1 LTNSAPL
8 FRKVLIANRGEI
20 AVRIA
25 RTLREMGI
33 PSVAVYSEADAGAAH
48 VEMAD
53 EAYPLGPPMPAQS
66 YLNQDRIFEIVRE
79 ASVEAIHP
87 GYGFLSENAAFAR
100 RCAAEGVVF
109 IGPPPDKIEAMG
121 SKIAARRAAKAAG
134 VPIVPGT
141 EVPLSDAS
149 EIAAVAGELG
159 YPVAIKAAAG
169 GGGYG
174 MRVANAAEEVGA
186 TLEGVRR
193 DAGRAFGDTTVYV
206 EQFFS
211 PAPRHVELQ
220 VLGDRFGH
228 VVHLGERECSL
239 QRRFQK
245 IVEETPS
252 PAISEELRQRMG
264 EAAVALARHMGY
276 QSAGTIECLV
286 ADGGFYFLEMNTR
299 LQVEHPVTEEVTG
312 VDLVRE
318 MVRIAAGMPHSI
330 PEQGIRPRG
339 HAIEARLYAEDPA
352 RNFMPSPGQI
362 TRFDVPELPNLRVD
376 TGARA
381 GTNVTVYYDP
391 MIAKLITWGEDRD
404 AASQTMRAALEEIV
418 VEGVKTNIPFL
429 QRIFASD
436 DFAAG
441 RIHTRYV
448 DERLNEIMARE
459 VSRS

>member
-1 LTNSAPL
+1 LTDTEPL

-25 RTLREMGI
+25 RTLREMRI
-33 PSVAVYSEADAGAAH
+33 PSVAVYSDADAGAMH
-48 VEMAD
+48 VEAAD
-53 EAYPLGPPMPAQS
+53 EAYSLGPPMPTQS
-66 YLNQDRIFEIVRE
+66 YLNQDRIFEIARE
-79 ASVEAIHP
+79 ADVEAIHP

-109 IGPPPDKIEAMG
+109 IGPPPEAIEAMG

-141 EVPLSDAS
+141 EDPLTDAS

-174 MRVANAAEEVGA
+174 MRVAHAPEEVAA

-193 DAGRAFGDTTVYV
+193 DAVRAFGDTTVYV
-206 EQFFS
+206 EKFFS

-228 VVHLGERECSL
+228 IVHLGERECSL

-252 PAISEELRQRMG
+252 PAVGAELRQRMG

-276 QSAGTIECLV
+276 QSAGTIECLL
-286 ADGGFYFLEMNTR
+286 ADGAFYFLEMNTR

-318 MVRIAAGMPHSI
+318 MVRVAAGLPLSI
-330 PEQGIRPRG
+330 PEQGIQPRG
-339 HAIEARLYAEDPA
+339 HAIEARIYAEDPA

-362 TRFDVPELPNLRVD
+362 TRLDIPELPNLRVD

-404 AASQTMRAALEEIV
+404 AASETMRAALRGII

-429 QRIFASD
+429 QRIFISD

-448 DERLNEIMARE
+448 DERLNEIMAGE
-459 VSRS
+459 DPPP

>member
-1 LTNSAPL
+1 MRKRLTDIEPL

-25 RTLREMGI
+25 RTLREMGM
-33 PSVAVYSEADAGAAH
+33 PSVAVFSDADAGAAH
-48 VEMAD
+48 VELAD

-79 ASVEAIHP
+79 ANVEAIHP

-100 RCAAEGVVF
+100 RCAAEGVIF
-109 IGPPPDKIEAMG
+109 IGPPPGAIEAMG

-141 EVPLSDAS
+141 EDPLADAR
-149 EIAAVAGELG
+149 EITSVASELG

-174 MRVANAAEEVGA
+174 MRVASAPEEVEA

-206 EQFFS
+206 EKFFS
-211 PAPRHVELQ
+211 PAPRHIEIQ
-220 VLGDRFGH
+220 VLGDCFGN
-228 VVHLGERECSL
+228 VVNLGERECSL

-252 PAISEELRQRMG
+252 MAVSDELRQRMG

-286 ADGGFYFLEMNTR
+286 SDGEFYFLEMNTR
-299 LQVEHPVTEEVTG
+299 LQVEHPVTEQVTG
-312 VDLVRE
+312 VDLVEE
-318 MVRIAAGMPHSI
+318 MMRIAAGLPLSI
-330 PEQGIRPRG
+330 TEQGIRPRG
-339 HAIEARLYAEDPA
+339 HAIEVRIYAEDPA

-362 TRFDVPELPNLRVD
+362 TRLDV
-376 TGARA
+376 
-381 GTNVTVYYDP
+381 
-391 MIAKLITWGEDRD
+391 
-404 AASQTMRAALEEIV
+404 
-418 VEGVKTNIPFL
+418 
-429 QRIFASD
+429 
-436 DFAAG
+436 
-441 RIHTRYV
+441 
-448 DERLNEIMARE
+448 
-459 VSRS
+459 

>member
-1 LTNSAPL
+1 MTSADRL

-33 PSVAVYSEADAGAAH
+33 PSVAIYSDADAGAMHIEA
-48 VEMAD
+48 AD
-53 EAYPLGPPMPAQS
+53 EAYPLGLPMPAQS
-66 YLNQDRIFEIVRE
+66 YLNQDRIFEIARE
-79 ASVEAIHP
+79 AGVEAIHP

-100 RCAAEGVVF
+100 RCAAEGIVF
-109 IGPPPDKIEAMG
+109 IGPPPDAIEAMG

-141 EVPLSDAS
+141 EDPLSDAS

-174 MRVANAAEEVGA
+174 MRVAHGPEDVEA

-193 DAGRAFGDTTVYV
+193 DAGRAFGDTTVYI
-206 EQFFS
+206 EKFFS
-211 PAPRHVELQ
+211 PAPRHVEIQ
-220 VLGDRFGH
+220 VIGDRLGN

-245 IVEETPS
+245 IIEEAPS
-252 PAISEELRQRMG
+252 PAIGEELRQRMG

-286 ADGGFYFLEMNTR
+286 SEGAFYFLEMNTR

-312 VDLVRE
+312 VDIVRE
-318 MVRIAAGMPHSI
+318 MVRIAAGLPLSI

-339 HAIEARLYAEDPA
+339 HAIEARIYAEDPA

-362 TRFDVPELPNLRVD
+362 TRLDIPELANVRVD
-376 TGARA
+376 TGART

-391 MIAKLITWGEDRD
+391 MIAKLIAWGEDRD
-404 AASQTMRAALEEIV
+404 AASQTMRDALEGFI

-429 QRIFASD
+429 QRILASD

-448 DERLNEIMARE
+448 EERLNEIMAG
-459 VSRS
+459 